1 MPGMNDKS
9 GTALGGIAH
18 IEQSVADILTTPLGT
33 RVMRREYGSLL
44 PDIIDQPL
52 NEANVMRLYAA
63 TVIALARWEPR
74 IRVNALG
81 HRINTQ
87 QHGRASL
94 RLDAQ
99 TVRGEP
105 LTLEVPLR

>member
-1 MPGMNDKS
+1 MPGMNDRN
-9 GTALGGIAH
+9 GTAIDGLDH
-18 IEQSVADILTTPLGT
+18 IRQSVADILTTPLGT

-52 NEANVMRLYAA
+52 TDANILRLYAA

-81 HRINTQ
+81 HRIDTQ

-94 RLDAQ
+94 MLDAQ
-99 TVRGEP
+99 TVKGEP